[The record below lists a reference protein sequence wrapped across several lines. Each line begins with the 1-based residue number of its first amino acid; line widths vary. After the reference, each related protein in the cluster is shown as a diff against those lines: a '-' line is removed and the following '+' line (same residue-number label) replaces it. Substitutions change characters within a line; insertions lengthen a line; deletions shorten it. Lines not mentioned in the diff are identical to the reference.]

1 MVVMPVVMAI
11 IPAMQAPLRW
21 LAEPELP
28 QLCTD
33 SNVTRWLQER
43 GSLTARLRHQWGD
56 VAVHLL
62 DECLACPLP
71 HESVRLRLSPSTLA
85 WVRCVLLVCQ
95 NQPRVYARTVIP
107 DWSALNPWAEVQQLG
122 RQPLGELLFRLPK
135 LERSGFEWSQGGS
148 WLHADR
154 WAGQANTSAK
164 PEPLARRC
172 VFVREQAPLLLT
184 EVFLGLPLATT
195 AATAADPPA
204 P

>member
-1 MVVMPVVMAI
+1 MAI

-33 SNVTRWLQER
+33 PSVTSWLQER
-43 GSLTARLRHQWGD
+43 GSLTERLRHQWGD
-56 VAVHLL
+56 VAVQLL
-62 DECLACPLP
+62 DEGLARPLP
-71 HESVRLRLSPSTLA
+71 HESTRLRLAPATLA

-107 DWSALNPWAEVQQLG
+107 DWTALNPWAEVQRLG
-122 RQPLGELLFRLPK
+122 RHPLGELLFRLPD
-135 LERSGFEWSQGGS
+135 LQRSGFEWSQGGA
-148 WLHADR
+148 WPHAEHWTGR
-154 WAGQANTSAK
+154 ASAQPR

-184 EVFLGLPLATT
+184 EAFLDLSVCHPT
-195 AATAADPPA
+195 AATIKQANA

>member
-1 MVVMPVVMAI
+1 MVMAMAMAMAI
-11 IPAMQAPLRW
+11 IPAMQAPPRW

-33 SNVTRWLQER
+33 SNATCWLQER
-43 GSLTARLRHQWGD
+43 GSLTERLRHQLGD

-62 DECLACPLP
+62 DEGLSQPLP
-71 HESVRLRLSPSTLA
+71 HESARLQQAPATPA

-107 DWSALNPWAEVQQLG
+107 DWTARNPWAEVQRLG
-122 RQPLGELLFRLPK
+122 RQPLGELLFRLPH
-135 LERSGFEWSQGGS
+135 LQRSGFEWGQGFT
-148 WLHADR
+148 WPHAEH
-154 WAGQANTSAK
+154 WAGHASAQVQPA

-184 EVFLGLPLATT
+184 EVFLDLSGSNPT
-195 AATAADPPA
+195 AVTH
-204 P
+204 